1 MTALTAGEERTSSPA
16 TASEKGDEAVGDT
29 SLQSEEVICLEP
41 EEFQKM
47 EFVPQHFLQ
56 LVWVAQ
62 HATSINHIYGSTY
75 IVQLTWAVNS

>member
-29 SLQSEEVICLEP
+29 SLQSGEAICLEP
-41 EEFQKM
+41 EEFQM
-47 EFVPQHFLQ
+47 QFAPQHFLQ

-75 IVQLTWAVNS
+75 IVQLTGAVNS